1 MSAEEN
7 SIEGI
12 LIAVLITIIGMI
24 SFLCVDDWKIGRTF
38 SVSHKVIENKLSMDT
53 TKNILIYTN
62 DGGKITL
69 YKELVLPKG
78 DYIIVG
84 QKVNKDQRLE
94 ML

>member
-7 SIEGI
+7 SIEVI
-12 LIAVLITIIGMI
+12 SVLVVVLITIIGMMY
-24 SFLCVDDWKIGRTF
+24 FLCVDDWKVGRTF
-38 SVSHKVIENKLSMDT
+38 SVTSTVIENKLNMNN

-62 DGGKITL
+62 DGGNITL

-84 QKVNKDQRLE
+84 QKVNKD
-94 ML
+94 

>member
-7 SIEGI
+7 SIEVI
-12 LIAVLITIIGMI
+12 SVLVVVLITIIGMMY
-24 SFLCVDDWKIGRTF
+24 FLCIDDWKVGRTF
-38 SVSHKVIENKLSMDT
+38 SVTSTVIENKLNMNN

-62 DGGKITL
+62 DGGNITL

-84 QKVNKDQRLE
+84 QKVNKD
-94 ML
+94 